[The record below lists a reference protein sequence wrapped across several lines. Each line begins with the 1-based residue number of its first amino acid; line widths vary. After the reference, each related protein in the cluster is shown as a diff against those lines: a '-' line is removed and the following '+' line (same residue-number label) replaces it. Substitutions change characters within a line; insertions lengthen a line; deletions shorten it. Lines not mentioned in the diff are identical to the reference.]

1 MAKNVFNGWSV
12 VPPAQCG
19 KIIYNISELFEA
31 HRKDLNVINTQGIG
45 KYIRESFNIGLTR
58 VIKTFEYYAEGLPQK
73 CLNGGFKQ
81 NGIGKELG
89 KDGLDQYLD
98 TKTIPYISR

>member
-1 MAKNVFNGWSV
+1 MKEFT
-12 VPPAQCG
+12 
-19 KIIYNISELFEA
+19 
-31 HRKDLNVINTQGIG
+31 VINTQGIG
-45 KYIRESFNIGLTR
+45 KYIRESFNIVLTG

-89 KDGLDQYLD
+89 KDGLDQYLN
-98 TKTIPYISR
+98 TKTIP